1 MIRVLEVAD
10 VINRFDFI
18 DTIIQFADREKF
30 EISVCR
36 RTEESTIAPPEF
48 TGDTKLR
55 VIGWDGLKGVPAAAW
70 KLSRLLDEWDIDI
83 VHAHHFEPALIAW
96 LATRIRR
103 KTRFIFGRHYS
114 DLIRNLPGTKRQ
126 AYLAAEQMMN
136 RSAERIIVPSTMIA
150 NILSDEQNIDRS
162 KIDIVPYG
170 FAASKYSDITKEDI
184 QTVSDQF
191 DLEGK
196 FVVVSLGKLTQGKGV
211 RFLAEAGVRLKD
223 KIPDLRLVFV
233 GEGEE
238 RLYLEELI
246 EREDLRETIKIAGW
260 RTDSMTFVAA
270 SDIVVQPTLS
280 EAFSQVMGEAMWMGK
295 PLVITDVSG
304 ATDIIRDGNGILVPK
319 GDSGALAA
327 AIEEL
332 YLDPELRQRI
342 GNAGKQFVKSEL
354 AIENVIKLYERSY
367 LDAFA

>member
-1 MIRVLEVAD
+1 MMRVLEFAD
-10 VINRFDFI
+10 VINRYDFI
-18 DTIIQFADREKF
+18 DTIIQFADRERF

-36 RTEESTIAPPEF
+36 RTDESNIARPEF
-48 TGDTKLR
+48 SEYTKQR
-55 VIGWDGLKGVPAAAW
+55 VIGWSGQKGIPAAAW

-103 KTRFIFGRHYS
+103 KTKFIFGRHYS
-114 DLIRNLPGTKRQ
+114 DLIRDLPGVKRK
-126 AYLAAEQMMN
+126 AYLGAEQMMN
-136 RSAERIIVPSTMIA
+136 RSAERIIVPSTMVA
-150 NILSDEQNIDRS
+150 DILSEQQDIDRS

-170 FAASKYSDITKEDI
+170 FAAGKYSDITEKEL
-184 QTVSDQF
+184 QAVSEQF
-191 DLEGK
+191 GMEGK
-196 FVVVSLGKLTQGKGV
+196 FVVVTLGKLTQGKGV
-211 RFLAEAGVRLKD
+211 RFLADAAVMVKN
-223 KIPDLRLVFV
+223 KIPDLLVVYV

-238 RLYLEELI
+238 RGYLEELI
-246 EREDLRETIKIAGW
+246 KREGLGETVRIAGW
-260 RTDSMTFVAA
+260 RTDAMSFVAS

-332 YLDPELRQRI
+332 YLDPELRERI
-342 GNAGKQFVKSEL
+342 GNAGNQFVKSEL